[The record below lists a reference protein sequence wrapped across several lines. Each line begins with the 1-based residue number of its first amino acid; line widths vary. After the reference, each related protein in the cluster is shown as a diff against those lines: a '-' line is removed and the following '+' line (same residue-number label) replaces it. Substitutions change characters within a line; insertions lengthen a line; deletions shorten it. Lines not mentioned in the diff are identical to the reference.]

1 MILKIY
7 LKSLLNLECRSEMFW
22 MMGSTDIDYYIDVD
36 FNIICNPIFLM
47 YIVILILKI
56 ILKGILVHHGSVQ
69 HTVAIVF

>member
-1 MILKIY
+1 M
-7 LKSLLNLECRSEMFW
+7 R
-22 MMGSTDIDYYIDVD
+22 GSTDIDYYIDVD

-56 ILKGILVHHGSVQ
+56 ILKGTLVHHGSVQ